1 VYYFV
6 DLLVTDVTMV
16 KAILRFS
23 HPVSCVIFNFME
35 NQPWQ
40 SKLLF

>member
-16 KAILRFS
+16 KAILCCS
-23 HPVSCVIFNFME
+23 HPVSYVIFWFVE
-35 NQPWQ
+35 NQQQ